1 MLLDVL
7 NASLNE
13 KQTKEEQVEEQV
25 VGNDVGGVEYR
36 QDHDRAFSQ
45 YDAAFQERVFHVLV
59 HDREWAQE
67 ISEVMSPNMFDEEHL
82 RFLSNVLWQF
92 FRRYKAFP
100 SVGIFVSNIKEVL
113 EDIEPTLRS
122 RIVSFL
128 PKIAQAPLPTDASYI
143 KDKVEG
149 FCRRQN
155 FRDALMRSVDL
166 MKDEKYDSVFTIM
179 KNAVSAST
187 PGSKGHDFHLEREAR
202 WEGIERDP
210 ISTGLPPLD
219 KVIGGG
225 LSNGELGVVVAAT
238 GCHAAGTPILM
249 FDGTIKNVE
258 DVRVGDQLM
267 GPDSQPRNVLQ
278 LARGRERM
286 VRIVPTKGDSFVV
299 NENHILSLVH
309 TVTKEIVNIKVKDWE
324 LQHKTFKHC
333 HKLYWSG
340 EIDFG
345 KNEELPVDPYFVG
358 LLLGDGYVRRH
369 RVELTTCDNE
379 IAEYFV
385 KTAQNEGVG
394 SSKRKKYTNKADGF
408 YLTNNKKHNN
418 PLILKLEKIGILG
431 CDSGDKF
438 IPEIYKT
445 ASVKERLEI
454 LAGLIDTD
462 GSLSNNCFEITLK
475 SKQLVDDIAFVARSL
490 GLRVTISRKNVK
502 GCEYHRAFLTG
513 DVDKVPT
520 KLKRKQ
526 AAQRRQKKN
535 ALVSGFTVEE
545 AGVDNFYGF
554 SLDGDNLFLGGDF
567 LVHHNTGKSH
577 WLVNVGAQ
585 AVYEGKNVIH
595 YTFELSEHAT
605 GRRYDSWFTNIDSNE
620 ILSRKDDLQLAYARL
635 ESERDLGKLYI
646 KEYPTGTASVV
657 TLKGHLERLRI
668 SGFIPDMIVVDYADI
683 MKAASGTEGERFKQK
698 AVYEEL
704 RALSKEMKLP
714 IWTASQS
721 NREGAGSEIITS
733 EQMGE
738 SYGKAQV
745 ADLIVSLSRKP
756 LEKANGTAR
765 MFVAKNRM
773 GSDGFVFGINI
784 DTARSQFEENEELMD
799 LVEAQR
805 QDAQTRKSFTDDILR
820 ETNNKWNKVSGVLD
834 RINNGE

>member
-100 SVGIFVSNIKEVL
+100 SVGIFVSNIKDVL
-113 EDIEPTLRS
+113 EDMEPTLRS
-122 RIVSFL
+122 RVVAFL
-128 PKIAQAPLPTDASYI
+128 PKIAPTPIPTDASYI

-187 PGSKGHDFHLEREAR
+187 PGSKGHDFHMEREAR

-210 ISTGLPPLD
+210 IQTGLAPLD

-286 VRIVPTKGDSFVV
+286 VRIIPTKGESFVV
-299 NENHILSLVH
+299 NESHILSLIERPE
-309 TVTKEIVNIKVKDWE
+309 KPIN
-324 LQHKTFKHC
+324 
-333 HKLYWSG
+333 
-340 EIDFG
+340 DFG
-345 KNEELPVDPYFVG
+345 EMPK
-358 LLLGDGYVRRH
+358 
-369 RVELTTCDNE
+369 
-379 IAEYFV
+379 FV
-385 KTAQNEGVG
+385 KATFTVKEWLSMNADQKTRWVGWRLPFVFNE
-394 SSKRKKYTNKADGF
+394 SADPIFASWATNKIQDNREWATFDF
-408 YLTNNKKHNN
+408 VCE
-418 PLILKLEKIGILG
+418 PLE
-431 CDSGDKF
+431 
-438 IPEIYKT
+438 E
-445 ASVKERLEI
+445 
-454 LAGLIDTD
+454 
-462 GSLSNNCFEITLK
+462 
-475 SKQLVDDIAFVARSL
+475 DD
-490 GLRVTISRKNVK
+490 
-502 GCEYHRAFLTG
+502 
-513 DVDKVPT
+513 
-520 KLKRKQ
+520 
-526 AAQRRQKKN
+526 
-535 ALVSGFTVEE
+535 
-545 AGVDNFYGF
+545 FYGF
-554 SLDGDNLFLGGDF
+554 SLDGDHLYLMGDHT
-567 LVHHNTGKSH
+567 VTHNTGKSH

-585 AVYEGKNVIH
+585 AVYDGKNVVH

-620 ILSRKDDLQLAYARL
+620 ILTRKDDLMLAYARL
-635 ESERDLGKLYI
+635 ENERNLGQLYI

-657 TLKGHLERLRI
+657 TLKGHLERLRMT
-668 SGFIPDMIVVDYADI
+668 GFVPDLIIVDYADI

-745 ADLIVSLSRKP
+745 ADLVVSLSRKP

-799 LVEAQR
+799 LVDAQR
-805 QDAQTRKSFTDDILR
+805 QDAQTRKRFTDDILR